1 MLEEIEDYAILLLD
15 LKGNVMT
22 WNKRAEKI
30 KGYKA
35 EEIIGKNFRLF
46 YTQEDQAR
54 SLPEKLIEKAALKG
68 KATDEGW
75 RMRKDGT
82 RFWGSILI
90 TAIHDEE
97 NAVVGFSKVTRDL
110 TGKKKAEELEK
121 SLGQTKE
128 GLLKMF
134 NASPSGM
141 IMIDLKSRMY
151 IDVNKNF
158 LETFGYR
165 RDEVVGL
172 TLADMSL
179 VTVET
184 REKLFTKLK
193 QQGYFKNE
201 EVFCHS
207 KDGREITC
215 IVSAD
220 SFEMDGE
227 KYILYVIHDISAIKA
242 MERKIAESEE
252 KFQKAFQASGAGI
265 TITKLSNGIYSE
277 VNDAFTKL
285 TGYSKEELIGHSS
298 AEIDLVVD
306 TGQREEMLRQLR
318 EHGSL
323 EQVELT
329 IRTKSG
335 KLIEIIS
342 TIQTI
347 LLNEEKYGINIIY
360 DITERKKEEETKKIL
375 IREIEKKNL
384 ELAYLN
390 SEKDRFTGMV
400 SHDLQNYI
408 GAMILMMELMK
419 EPGYAANEKQA
430 GHIKR
435 LDRSVNSVRNLVGDF
450 MTVNRIQSGI
460 INPVYALVNMG
471 DIVNEV
477 LERHEG
483 AAANKS
489 IKIHFTNNCT
499 GLYFTTDASYL
510 SIIADNLVSNAIK
523 YSYAGKNIWVEASK
537 KDLKYILTVKDEG
550 LGIPEKD
557 MPNMF
562 GRFQRLTP
570 RPTANEP
577 SNGLGLSIVKDL
589 TNALKATI
597 ECKSAVGEGTTF
609 TVSF

>member
-1 MLEEIEDYAILLLD
+1 MVQSNSIYKQMLEEIEDYAILLLD

-342 TIQTI
+342 TI
-347 LLNEEKYGINIIY
+347 
-360 DITERKKEEETKKIL
+360 
-375 IREIEKKNL
+375 
-384 ELAYLN
+384 
-390 SEKDRFTGMV
+390 
-400 SHDLQNYI
+400 
-408 GAMILMMELMK
+408 
-419 EPGYAANEKQA
+419 
-430 GHIKR
+430 
-435 LDRSVNSVRNLVGDF
+435 
-450 MTVNRIQSGI
+450 
-460 INPVYALVNMG
+460 
-471 DIVNEV
+471 
-477 LERHEG
+477 
-483 AAANKS
+483 
-489 IKIHFTNNCT
+489 
-499 GLYFTTDASYL
+499 
-510 SIIADNLVSNAIK
+510 
-523 YSYAGKNIWVEASK
+523 
-537 KDLKYILTVKDEG
+537 
-550 LGIPEKD
+550 
-557 MPNMF
+557 
-562 GRFQRLTP
+562 
-570 RPTANEP
+570 
-577 SNGLGLSIVKDL
+577 
-589 TNALKATI
+589 
-597 ECKSAVGEGTTF
+597 
-609 TVSF
+609 